1 MSGEIY
7 IYLLRLKI
15 LYDVVLINIYNLIKQ
30 CLFTNGIIPLDSDYT
45 FKYALY
51 GRIMFYYILI

>member
-45 FKYALY
+45 F
-51 GRIMFYYILI
+51 